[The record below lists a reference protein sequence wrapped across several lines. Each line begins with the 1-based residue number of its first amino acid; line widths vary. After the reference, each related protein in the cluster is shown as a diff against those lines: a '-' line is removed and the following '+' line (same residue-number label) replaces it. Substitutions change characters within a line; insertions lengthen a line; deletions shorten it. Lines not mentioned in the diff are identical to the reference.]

1 MDFMIGD
8 LVKARWSQGFDWVSG
23 KGVVTSYD
31 IEYHDDDEE
40 YHYEV
45 ALTSGGKEW
54 LPQDCLTAIVPKKE
68 EEKSE

>member
-1 MDFMIGD
+1 MDFIVGD
-8 LVKARWSQGFDWVSG
+8 LVNARWFNVGDWFEG
-23 KGVVTSYD
+23 TGVVTSYD

-54 LPQDCLTAIVPKKE
+54 LPQDCLTAIVLKTEE
-68 EEKSE
+68 EEKK

>member
-1 MDFMIGD
+1 MDFIVGD
-8 LVKARWSQGFDWVSG
+8 LVSARWFNVGDWVEG
-23 KGVVTSYD
+23 TGMITSYD

-54 LPQDCLTAIVPKKE
+54 LPQDCLTAIVLKTEE
-68 EEKSE
+68 EEKK